1 MSRLLYKEIHSRENF
16 TEIKYVSRE
25 VLKEIGDVQL
35 WQEFQLGNEEAFAM
49 IYKKN
54 VSPLY
59 NYGLKIVN
67 DKELVKD
74 CIQDLFVE
82 IWNNRTYL
90 GKVISIRS
98 YLYTCIRRKIISVT
112 QKNRMKV
119 SDTEKN
125 AVLDSLYS
133 FSEER
138 SLIEKQNF
146 EQQKRLLN
154 VALTKLTNRQREVL
168 HLKYIAQ
175 LSYNEITQIMSL
187 SKKGAYKLVD
197 RALQGLRKHM

>member
-1 MSRLLYKEIHSRENF
+1 MSRLLYKEMHSRENF